1 MGEKTINLRS
11 PWKRISMD
19 DALKEYAGLDVF
31 SHSIEELKRIAIEN
45 RIEDYEKAKSHG
57 EFLALLFEGLVE
69 DKLIDPTFIYDF
81 PVENSPLAKSHREKA
96 GFVERFELFLNGW
109 ELANGYSEL
118 NDPLEQEKR
127 FEDQDKKRKLG
138 DLEAQTVDYDFI
150 NALGYGLPPTGGMG
164 LGIDRLTMI
173 ISGLESIKEVI
184 LFPQMKRE

>member
-1 MGEKTINLRS
+1 MEN
-11 PWKRISMD
+11 
-19 DALKEYAGLDVF
+19 ALKEYARLDVF
-31 SHSIEELKRIAIEN
+31 AHSIEELKNIAIQN

-57 EFLALLFEGLVE
+57 EFLALIFESLVE
-69 DKLIDPTFIYDF
+69 DKLVNSTFIYDF
-81 PVENSPLAKSHREKA
+81 PVENSPLAKNHREKE

-127 FEDQDKKRKLG
+127 FEEQDKKRKLG

-173 ISGLESIKEVI
+173 LSGLESIKEVV
-184 LFPQMKRE
+184 LFPQMKRED